1 MESGPNTVGRNAP
14 CPCGSGR
21 RYKDCHGALPTD
33 ASPRDAATTANRVAA
48 AWIPQAL
55 QEALAAQ
62 NEGRVT
68 HAVRKYRDVLA
79 ADPENFNATHMLGL
93 VEYEVGHYDEALA
106 LINRAIELRPEL
118 RAPRQN
124 LRLLQALP
132 VMEEELCREILGRF
146 VARTDTAFETR
157 RLGAGGAV
165 HVVSTFGD
173 AERDAL
179 AVIAAAAG
187 PAMKLWQETGT
198 PALGVQSRPLGA
210 EQRPEGGVVVLLGAT
225 SPVSAWLGAA
235 NAEAALVVVTRDNPC
250 AIIDRLDELA
260 AEGYARPG
268 LLCASASLARRMG
281 LPSTAVWREIA
292 SPARS

>member
-1 MESGPNTVGRNAP
+1 MDSGGNTVGRNAP

-21 RYKDCHGALPTD
+21 RYKDCHGALRTD
-33 ASPRDAATTANRVAA
+33 AGPGDAAVTARPVAA

-62 NEGRVT
+62 GEGRVT
-68 HAVRKYRDVLA
+68 HAARKYRDVLA

-146 VARTDTAFETR
+146 VARADTAFETR
-157 RLGAGGAV
+157 CLASGGAV

-187 PAMKLWQETGT
+187 PAMKLWQEAGT
-198 PALGVQSRPLGA
+198 PALDVQAPPLSA
-210 EQRPEGGVVVLLGAT
+210 EQKPEGGTLVLLGAT
-225 SPVSAWLGAA
+225 NPVSAWLGWA
-235 NAEAALVVVTRDNPC
+235 NAVAALIVVTRDNPC

-260 AEGYARPG
+260 AGGYARPG
-268 LLCASASLARRMG
+268 LLCASASLAGRMG
-281 LPSTAVWREIA
+281 LPSTAVWRDIA
-292 SPARS
+292 LRARS